1 MATDALTAI
10 NNIKQ
15 QLNDRINS
23 CIQQTFNQV
32 VNDNVVLK
40 GAMIDSWY
48 PSIGIDT
55 VDPTVGSEINK
66 TGYDS
71 LVRIQYYTTL
81 PDTFI
86 NQDNTINMANNLEYA
101 YGIEFENKSTQAP
114 SGTARQAVANVAER
128 INEEERR

>member
-23 CIQQTFNQV
+23 CIQQTFNEV
-32 VNDNVVLK
+32 VNRNVVLK

-48 PSIGIDT
+48 PSIGADNIDT
-55 VDPTVGSEINK
+55 TVGDQLNK
-66 TGYDS
+66 SGYES

-81 PDTFI
+81 PDTFL
-86 NQDNTINMANNLEYA
+86 NQDNVINMANNLDYA
-101 YGIEFENKSTQAP
+101 YGIEFENKSVQAP
-114 SGTARQAVANVAER
+114 EGTARQAVQDVAER